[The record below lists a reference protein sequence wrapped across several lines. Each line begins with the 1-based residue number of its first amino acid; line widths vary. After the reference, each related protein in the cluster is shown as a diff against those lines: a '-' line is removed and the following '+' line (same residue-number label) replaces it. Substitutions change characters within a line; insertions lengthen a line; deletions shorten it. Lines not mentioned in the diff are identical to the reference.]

1 MKFIADEHI
10 PPAFVKALRG
20 EGYDVVEVNET
31 VGLRT
36 ADDSILEYA
45 VEQGRVVIS
54 EDTDFRGADST
65 LDLENHPGILACDT
79 AAAPGAVVTAV
90 RRIDES
96 TDDLTNTIL
105 FVPGGWIRS
114 GYD

>member
-1 MKFIADEHI
+1 
-10 PPAFVKALRG
+10 VKALRG
-20 EGYDVVEVNET
+20 EGYDVVEVTET
-31 VGLRT
+31 VGLGT

-45 VEQGRVVIS
+45 VEQRRVIVS

-65 LDLENHPGILACDT
+65 LDLDKHPGVLACDT
-79 AAAPGAVVTAV
+79 AAPGAVVTAV

-96 TDDLTNTIL
+96 TEDLTNSIL

>member
-31 VGLRT
+31 VGLGT

-65 LDLENHPGILACDT
+65 LDLEKPSRNPR
-79 AAAPGAVVTAV
+79 V
-90 RRIDES
+90 
-96 TDDLTNTIL
+96 
-105 FVPGGWIRS
+105 
-114 GYD
+114 